1 MTETSAMTI
10 RRSIAAIL
18 PAVAIMA
25 MMTAC
30 APNPDDA
37 SAYTALPKSGWCYG
51 DTLRFR
57 PRMDD
62 SIASGRLT
70 VAVRH
75 DGSYP
80 YADLYLEVS
89 YPRNPSD
96 TADRSVARDTVGMAL
111 ADMSGRWLGQGFG
124 ASYQC
129 FATLGHR
136 VALRDSGEVSVRH
149 VMRVDTLRGIVQA
162 GIIFTADDVS
172 D

>member
-75 DGSYP
+75 DAVIP
-80 YADLYLEVS
+80 MPTCILKCHIRVIRRTQL
-89 YPRNPSD
+89 
-96 TADRSVARDTVGMAL
+96 TAA
-111 ADMSGRWLGQGFG
+111 W
-124 ASYQC
+124 
-129 FATLGHR
+129 
-136 VALRDSGEVSVRH
+136 
-149 VMRVDTLRGIVQA
+149 
-162 GIIFTADDVS
+162 
-172 D
+172 